1 MARGLKQ
8 IRESI
13 DKIDKKLIELLN
25 DRAKLAQKIK
35 VEKEK
40 LGDESIFKP
49 EREAQILRKINL
61 LNSGPLSEKH
71 LYVVFREIMSACL
84 SLETQLKVGCLG
96 PEMSYS
102 NLALI
107 RYFGSS
113 VKTSFESS
121 IEDIFNEVE
130 VNNYHFGIVPI
141 ENSSQGSIKETLDNL
156 ISSKLSI
163 CGEVNLKIQHCLLSN
178 AKTLKSVKMIYAH
191 DQSFLQ
197 CNRWLE
203 KNIPHAKRISATS
216 NSAAV
221 KKINKIKN
229 SAAIASEY
237 SSLFYQ
243 IPIFKKNINDY
254 KDNTTRFIVV
264 GKNNIASSG
273 NDKTSILVSITNKS
287 GSLSKLLKPLAE
299 EKITMTKIESIP
311 TKINNWEYMFVI
323 DIKGHKDDLR
333 VTKVLTQMSKSSV
346 FFKVLG
352 SYPINE

>member
-1 MARGLKQ
+1 MAKELKQ
-8 IRESI
+8 IRQSI
-13 DKIDKKLIELLN
+13 DKIDKKLVDLLN
-25 DRAKLAQKIK
+25 DRAKLAQNIKI
-35 VEKEK
+35 EKEK

-49 EREAQILRKINL
+49 EREAQILRKLNL
-61 LNSGPLSEKH
+61 LNRGPLSEKH
-71 LYVVFREIMSACL
+71 LYIVFREIMSACL

-113 VKTSFESS
+113 VKSSFASS
-121 IEDIFNEVE
+121 IKEIFNEVE
-130 VNNYHFGIVPI
+130 ANNYHYGVVPI

-163 CGEVNLKIQHCLLSN
+163 CGEVNLKVQHCLLS
-178 AKTLKSVKMIYAH
+178 KVKILKSIKTIYAH

-197 CNRWLE
+197 CNQWLE
-203 KNIPHAKRISATS
+203 RNLPSARRISATS

-221 KKINKIKN
+221 KKINKMKN

-254 KDNTTRFIVV
+254 KDNTTRFIVI

-273 NDKTSILVSITNKS
+273 NDKTSILASIPNKS

-299 EKITMTKIESIP
+299 KKITMTKIESIP

-323 DIKGHKDDLR
+323 DIKGHKDDKR
-333 VTKVLTQMSKSSV
+333 VTNVLTQMSKDSV

-352 SYPINE
+352 SYPIND

>member
-13 DKIDKKLIELLN
+13 DNIDKKLIELLN
-25 DRAKLAQKIK
+25 DRARLAQDIK

-49 EREAQILRKINL
+49 EREAQILRKINS
-61 LNSGPLSEKH
+61 LNNGPLSEKH
-71 LYVVFREIMSACL
+71 LYIVFREIMSACL

-121 IEDIFNEVE
+121 IKEIFNEVE
-130 VNNYHFGIVPI
+130 TGNYHYGIVPV

-163 CGEVNLKIQHCLLSN
+163 CGEVNLKIQHCLLSK
-178 AKTLKSVKMIYAH
+178 AKTLKSIKMIYSH

-197 CNRWLE
+197 CNEWLE
-203 KNIPHAKRISATS
+203 KNLPNTKRISAVS

-221 KKINKIKN
+221 KKIIKMKN
-229 SAAIASEY
+229 AAAIASEY

-243 IPIFKKNINDY
+243 IAILKKNINDY
-254 KDNTTRFIVV
+254 KDNTTRFIVI
-264 GKNNIASSG
+264 GKNKIASSG
-273 NDKTSILVSITNKS
+273 NDKTSILASITNKS

-299 EKITMTKIESIP
+299 KKITMTKIESIP

-323 DIKGHKDDLR
+323 DIQGHKDDEK
-333 VTKVLTQMSKSSV
+333 VTKVLNQMSKNSV

-352 SYPINE
+352 SYPINK

>member
-1 MARGLKQ
+1 MTSGLKQ
-8 IRESI
+8 IRELI
-13 DKIDKKLIELLN
+13 DKIDKRLIGLLN
-25 DRAKLAQKIK
+25 DRAKLAQNIK

-40 LGDESIFKP
+40 QGDESIFKP
-49 EREAQILRKINL
+49 EREAQILRKINS
-61 LNSGPLSEKH
+61 LNNGPLSEKH
-71 LYVVFREIMSACL
+71 LYIVFREIMSACL
-84 SLETQLKVGCLG
+84 SLETQLKVACLG

-121 IEDIFNEVE
+121 IKEIFNEVE
-130 VNNYHFGIVPI
+130 ANNYHYGIVPI

-163 CGEVNLKIQHCLLSN
+163 CGEVNLKVQHCLLSKS
-178 AKTLKSVKMIYAH
+178 KTLKSIKAIYAH

-197 CNRWLE
+197 CNQWLE
-203 KNIPHAKRISATS
+203 KNLPNIKRISTNS

-221 KKINKIKN
+221 KKIDKIKN

-243 IPIFKKNINDY
+243 IPLLKKNINDY
-254 KDNTTRFIVV
+254 KDNTTRFIVI

-299 EKITMTKIESIP
+299 KRITMTKIESIP

-323 DIKGHKDDLR
+323 DIKGHKDDEK
-333 VTKVLTQMSKSSV
+333 VMKVLTQMNKNSV

-352 SYPINE
+352 SYPLNE

>member
-1 MARGLKQ
+1 MTRGLKK

-13 DKIDKKLIELLN
+13 DKIDKKLIDLLN
-25 DRAKLAQKIK
+25 DRARLAQDVK

-40 LGDESIFKP
+40 QGDESIFKP
-49 EREAQILRKINL
+49 EREAQILRK
-61 LNSGPLSEKH
+61 LNSLNDGPLSEKH
-71 LYVVFREIMSACL
+71 LYIVFREIMSACL

-121 IEDIFNEVE
+121 IMEIFNEVE
-130 VNNYHFGIVPI
+130 AGNYHYGIVPV

-163 CGEVNLKIQHCLLSN
+163 CGEVNLKIQHCLLSKE
-178 AKTLKSVKMIYAH
+178 KTLKSIKKIYSH

-197 CNRWLE
+197 CNEWLE
-203 KNIPHAKRISATS
+203 KNLPNTKRISAAS

-221 KKINKIKN
+221 KKIIKMKN

-254 KDNTTRFIVV
+254 KDNTTRFIVI
-264 GKNNIASSG
+264 GKNNVASSG
-273 NDKTSILVSITNKS
+273 NDKTSILASIPNKS
-287 GSLSKLLKPLAE
+287 GSLSKLLEPLAD
-299 EKITMTKIESIP
+299 KNITMTKIESIP

-323 DIKGHKDDLR
+323 DIRGHKDDVR
-333 VTKVLTQMSKSSV
+333 VTKVLNQMSKHSV

-352 SYPINE
+352 SYPINK

>member
-1 MARGLKQ
+1 MTSGLKQ
-8 IRESI
+8 IRELI
-13 DKIDKKLIELLN
+13 DKIDKRLIGLLN
-25 DRAKLAQKIK
+25 DRAKLAQNIK

-40 LGDESIFKP
+40 QGDESIFKP
-49 EREAQILRKINL
+49 EREAQILRKINS
-61 LNSGPLSEKH
+61 LNNGPLSEKH
-71 LYVVFREIMSACL
+71 LYIIFREIMSACL
-84 SLETQLKVGCLG
+84 SLETQLKVACLG

-121 IEDIFNEVE
+121 IKEIFNEVE
-130 VNNYHFGIVPI
+130 ANNYHYGIVPI

-163 CGEVNLKIQHCLLSN
+163 CGEVNLKVQHCLLSKS
-178 AKTLKSVKMIYAH
+178 KTLKSIKAIYAH

-197 CNRWLE
+197 CNQWLE
-203 KNIPHAKRISATS
+203 KNLPNIKRISTNS

-221 KKINKIKN
+221 KKIDKIKN

-243 IPIFKKNINDY
+243 IPLLKKNINDY
-254 KDNTTRFIVV
+254 KDNTTRFIVI

-299 EKITMTKIESIP
+299 KRITMTKIESIP

-323 DIKGHKDDLR
+323 DIKGHKDDEK
-333 VTKVLTQMSKSSV
+333 VMKVLTQMNKNSV

-352 SYPINE
+352 SYPLNE

>member
-1 MARGLKQ
+1 MTKKLTQ
-8 IRESI
+8 IRELI
-13 DKIDKKLIELLN
+13 DKIDEKLIGLLN
-25 DRAKLAQKIK
+25 DRAKLAQNIK

-40 LGDESIFKP
+40 LGDESIFRP
-49 EREAQILRKINL
+49 EREAQILRKINS
-61 LNSGPLSEKH
+61 LNHGPLSEKH
-71 LYVVFREIMSACL
+71 LYIIFREIMSACL
-84 SLETQLKVGCLG
+84 SLETKLKVGCLG

-113 VKTSFESS
+113 VTTSFESS
-121 IEDIFNEVE
+121 INNIFDEVDS
-130 VNNYHFGIVPI
+130 NNCHYGIVPI

-163 CGEVNLKIQHCLLSN
+163 CGEVNLKVQHCLLTK
-178 AKTLKSVKMIYAH
+178 AKSFSSIKTIYAH
-191 DQSFLQ
+191 GQSFLQ
-197 CNRWLE
+197 CNQWLE
-203 KNIPHAKRISATS
+203 KNLPNARRIDATS

-221 KKINKIKN
+221 KKISKMKN

-243 IPIFKKNINDY
+243 IPILKKNINDY
-254 KDNTTRFIVV
+254 KDNTTRFIVI
-264 GKNNIASSG
+264 GKNNVLMSG
-273 NDKTSILVSITNKS
+273 NDKTSILVSIANKS

-299 EKITMTKIESIP
+299 QRITMTKIESIP

-323 DIKGHKDDLR
+323 DIKGHKDDEK
-333 VTKVLTQMSKSSV
+333 VNKVLTQMGKNSV

-352 SYPINE
+352 SYPTNE

>member
-1 MARGLKQ
+1 MARRLKQ

-13 DKIDKKLIELLN
+13 DKIDKKIIDLLN
-25 DRAKLAQKIK
+25 DRAKLAQNIK

-49 EREAQILRKINL
+49 EREAQILRKINS
-61 LNSGPLSEKH
+61 LNNGPLSEKH
-71 LYVVFREIMSACL
+71 LYIVFREIMSACL

-121 IEDIFNEVE
+121 IKEIFDAVE
-130 VNNYHFGIVPI
+130 TNNYHYGIVPI

-163 CGEVNLKIQHCLLSN
+163 CGEVNLKVQHCLLSKS
-178 AKTLKSVKMIYAH
+178 KTLKSIKVLYAH

-197 CNRWLE
+197 CNQWLE
-203 KNIPHAKRISATS
+203 KNLPNVKRMSATS

-221 KKINKIKN
+221 KKINKIKY

-243 IPIFKKNINDY
+243 IPLLKKNINDY
-254 KDNTTRFIVV
+254 KDNTTRFIVI

-273 NDKTSILVSITNKS
+273 NDKTSILASIPNKS
-287 GSLSKLLKPLAE
+287 GSLSKLLKPLADK
-299 EKITMTKIESIP
+299 KITMTKIESIP

-323 DIKGHKDDLR
+323 DIKGHQKEEK
-333 VTKVLTQMSKSSV
+333 VAKVLTQMSKNCV
-346 FFKVLG
+346 FFKTLG
-352 SYPINE
+352 SYPTNE